1 MIDGMDLEDEP
12 EFIALCKFLEKFDKD
27 SVRRVFEK
35 MSEKG
40 KYQLAAAE
48 PDGYFIIESAFAA
61 EYEDW
66 MDDCEIDHWDEDSRP
81 PFIRGYID
89 NPGDFKFPDY
99 VV

>member
-1 MIDGMDLEDEP
+1 MNQNS
-12 EFIALCKFLEKFDKD
+12 FICVKFDKD

-48 PDGYFIIESAFAA
+48 PDGYFIIESEFAA

-66 MDDCEIDHWDEDSRP
+66 MDCEEIDYWDKASWPAYVKEYLCSV
-81 PFIRGYID
+81 
-89 NPGDFKFPDY
+89 GDFKFPDY
-99 VV
+99 LSLGDYNG